1 MTADPIKDAA
11 RELAADAEP
20 PGPQQEA
27 AIAQLGPH
35 MDTQDDAA
43 AGDTAA

>member
-11 RELAADAEP
+11 QELAASAEP

-35 MDTQDDAA
+35 MDTQNDAA
-43 AGDTAA
+43 ANDAA